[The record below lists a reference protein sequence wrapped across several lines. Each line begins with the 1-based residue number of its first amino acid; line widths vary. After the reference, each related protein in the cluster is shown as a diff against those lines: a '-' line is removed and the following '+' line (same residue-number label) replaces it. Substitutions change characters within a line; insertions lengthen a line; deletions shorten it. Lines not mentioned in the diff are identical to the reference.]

1 VGSHPCAERFVQRI
15 AVQLPQARHTN
26 CQKANDLAREA
37 VGCMGVF
44 GTLVSRSEEP
54 PACGADGQT
63 IASENRVSAQRL
75 AHQPPQAHRENCQK
89 ANDLAREA
97 VGCMGVFGAL
107 VSRSE

>member
-1 VGSHPCAERFVQRI
+1 MWFVDI
-15 AVQLPQARHTN
+15 AACRYWY
-26 CQKANDLAREA
+26 DR
-37 VGCMGVF
+37 
-44 GTLVSRSEEP
+44 